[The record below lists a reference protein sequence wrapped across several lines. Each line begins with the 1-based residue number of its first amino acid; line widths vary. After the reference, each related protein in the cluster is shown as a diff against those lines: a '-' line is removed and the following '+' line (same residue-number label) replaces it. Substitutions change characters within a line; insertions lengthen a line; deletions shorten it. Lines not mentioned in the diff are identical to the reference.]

1 MERTPDQIREHY
13 DVEKE
18 LAARLRT
25 ASKDERRS
33 LYSAAYDEL
42 FRRVPHHPQL
52 AQKASAEEKSRAVAW
67 QMGFLRRFLRPGDV
81 FAEVGPG
88 DCALAVEVARQ
99 VKQVY
104 AIDVS
109 DEITKAAAF
118 PENFK
123 LILTDGCAIPVPPGS
138 VQVIYSNQ
146 LMEHLHPDDAF
157 EQLQNVYRALAP
169 GGAYVC
175 VTPNRLSG
183 PHDVSTFFDPVA
195 TGFHLKEYTVGEL
208 KTLFRKAGF
217 KRVRTYIGAKGVY
230 VRFPVVPLVLCEKI
244 LEMLPFSLRRK
255 IARSGLFRALLN
267 GRIVGL
273 K

>member
-1 MERTPDQIREHY
+1 
-13 DVEKE
+13 
-18 LAARLRT
+18 LRG
-25 ASKDERRS
+25 ASKEERRS
-33 LYSAAYDEL
+33 LYSAVYDEL

-52 AQKASAEEKSRAVAW
+52 AQKASADEKAQAVAW
-67 QMGFLRRFLRPGDV
+67 QMGFLQRFLRPNDD

-88 DCALAVEVARQ
+88 DCALALEVARH
-99 VKQVY
+99 VKHVY

-118 PENFK
+118 PEYFK

-157 EQLQNVYRALAP
+157 EQLVNVHRALAP
-169 GGAYVC
+169 GGVYVC
-175 VTPNRLSG
+175 VTPNRLAG

-195 TGFHLKEYTVGEL
+195 TGFHLKEFTIGEL
-208 KTLFRKAGF
+208 KALFRKAGF
-217 KRVRTYIGAKGVY
+217 RRVRTYIGAKGVY
-230 VRFPVVPLVLCEKI
+230 VRFPLLPLVACEKI
-244 LEMLPFSLRRK
+244 LDLLPFSLRKK
-255 IARSGLFRALLN
+255 IARSGPFRVLLN
-267 GRIVGL
+267 GRIVGV